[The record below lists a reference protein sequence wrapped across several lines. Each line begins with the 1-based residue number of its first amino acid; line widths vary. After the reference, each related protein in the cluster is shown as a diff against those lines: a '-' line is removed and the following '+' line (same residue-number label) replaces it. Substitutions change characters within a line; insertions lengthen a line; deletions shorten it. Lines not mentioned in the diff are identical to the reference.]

1 MTDSDDSDPEESDSD
16 DDALAGAAGDSS
28 NAGVQKMPIEST
40 TEVPEESESEAET
53 ENPRRGQ
60 KVSWSNAEV
69 TAVMKHFKGHIAK
82 GKLATMT
89 ECQQCKTAED
99 PVLVRRSAQNIRDFV
114 RNRGISLKRKT
125 QSK

>member
-1 MTDSDDSDPEESDSD
+1 MFFCT
-16 DDALAGAAGDSS
+16 
-28 NAGVQKMPIEST
+28 
-40 TEVPEESESEAET
+40 ESESEAET

-60 KVSWSNAEV
+60 KLAWSNAEI
-69 TAVMKHFKGHIAK
+69 TAVIKHFKGHIAK
-82 GKLATMT
+82 GKLATLS

-114 RNRGISLKRKT
+114 RNRGVSLKRKT

>member
-1 MTDSDDSDPEESDSD
+1 MTDSDDDPEESDSD

-28 NAGVQKMPIEST
+28 NADVQKIPIAIN

-60 KVSWSNAEV
+60 KVAWSNAEI
-69 TAVMKHFKGHIAK
+69 TAVIKHFKGHIAK
-82 GKLATMT
+82 GKLATLS